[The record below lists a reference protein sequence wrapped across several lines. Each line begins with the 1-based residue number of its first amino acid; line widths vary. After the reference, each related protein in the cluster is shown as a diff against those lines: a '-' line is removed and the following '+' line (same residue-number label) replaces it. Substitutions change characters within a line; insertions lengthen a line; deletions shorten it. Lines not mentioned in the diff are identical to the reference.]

1 MRTAEQR
8 EDRASARLP
17 RPLPRHPEA
26 KREGGADNRMAARRA
41 AKGDPREDFGE
52 HRL

>member
-1 MRTAEQR
+1 MCTAEQR
-8 EDRASARLP
+8 EDRAPARLP

-26 KREGGADNRMAARRA
+26 KREGGTDNRMAARRA
-41 AKGDPREDFGE
+41 AEGGPCEDLGE